1 MIFEE
6 IYKSAGLVPINE
18 INVLKMNR
26 MCISVDPSPNENY
39 GKIAYFKAYNNS
51 NPLAATKEI
60 RLHFYDIGYEIHNKG
75 LPLWKMKKSDKEKLM
90 VLLNSTPTNK
100 KYEKYGNVWTALIA
114 VFNSRVKP
122 QDVLPLDLPI
132 PDYTKM

>member
-1 MIFEE
+1 M
-6 IYKSAGLVPINE
+6 
-18 INVLKMNR
+18 
-26 MCISVDPSPNENY
+26 
-39 GKIAYFKAYNNS
+39 
-51 NPLAATKEI
+51 
-60 RLHFYDIGYEIHNKG
+60 HFYDIGYEIHNKG

-100 KYEKYGNVWTALIA
+100 RYEKYGNVWTALIA